1 MLHFNPQTGLY
12 PDEITVVRE
21 NVRQDWIDA
30 FKKDGLPPLNTEP
43 ETPAGQLIDS
53 QTAAIADKDAE
64 VLYLANQFNPETAEG
79 IWQDALAKI
88 YFLKRKNAQPSEA
101 VCTCTGL
108 TGTVIPAGALIQ
120 SPQGDGIQWS
130 CAEDT
135 TIPLSGSISV
145 RFVCLTTGPIMASA
159 DTLTQIVTVVPGW
172 DSVTN
177 PTAAIVGRDE
187 ETRIELEKRRY
198 ASVAANAHGSVAAL
212 YGAIA
217 NIEDVI
223 DVVVLENATNE
234 TVVQW
239 GVSIP
244 GHSVSISVVGGD
256 DAGIAQAIYEKKD
269 AGCGTA
275 GNTTVTYQD
284 DALPGAPLYSY
295 QIERP
300 ATLAFG
306 VKITI
311 RATAA
316 TPNNIES
323 LIKTAVLNDFNGL
336 GAQGNARVGMAQ
348 TVYASRFYCPVIA
361 SGAQDLISIEI
372 SAGEGAGSG
381 AVWADSVTINA
392 NQAPA
397 LDENDILVIIQEQS
411 HA

>member
-239 GVSIP
+239 GVPIP
-244 GHSVSISVVGGD
+244 GHSVVISVSGGD
-256 DAGIAQAIYEKKD
+256 NALIAKAIYEKKD

-284 DALPGAPLYSY
+284 TSLPGMPIYSY

-300 ATLAFG
+300 QTVPFNVKAT
-306 VKITI
+306 IQ
-311 RATAA
+311 ATSS
-316 TPNNIES
+316 TPENIET
-323 LIKTAVLNDFNGL
+323 LIKSAILNNFNGL
-336 GAQGNARVGMAQ
+336 GGQGDTRVGMAR
-348 TVYASRFYCPVIA
+348 TVYASRFYCPIIA
-361 SGAQDLISIEI
+361 AGAQNLISVEI
-372 SAGEGAGSG
+372 ALGDVSEDDAG
-381 AVWADSVTINA
+381 WADSVTINA

-397 LDENDILVIIQEQS
+397 LDENDILVIIQEQN